1 MSGPQAG
8 SRGRSRGSKCPGW
21 SPGLEREN
29 GWTLAEQAGEV
40 AGWAATVAAPGGL
53 GHRWVRDDVRDY
65 VVVRLGEPGGVPI
78 VDDTGS

>member
-1 MSGPQAG
+1 MSGLVAG
-8 SRGRSRGSKCPGW
+8 VGAGD
-21 SPGLEREN
+21 
-29 GWTLAEQAGEV
+29 GWTLTEQAGEV